1 LKETVKLIESRAKED
16 SQLNAF
22 VDAAEDLQTTTVDDP
37 VNLVNIS
44 LEITI

>member
-22 VDAAEDLQTTTVDDP
+22 VDAAKDIQTTTVDDP
-37 VNLVNIS
+37 GKLY
-44 LEITI
+44 